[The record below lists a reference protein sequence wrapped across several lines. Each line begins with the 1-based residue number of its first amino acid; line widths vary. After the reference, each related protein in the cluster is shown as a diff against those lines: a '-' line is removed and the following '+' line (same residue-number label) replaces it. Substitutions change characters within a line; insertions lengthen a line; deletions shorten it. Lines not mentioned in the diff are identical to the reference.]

1 MMNTLASIFVVIGL
15 FFMVVGALGLIRL
28 PDFYTR
34 VHASGKCDTMGEGM
48 MLLGF
53 ILYEGTS
60 LIAVKMFLLVLFIFI
75 TSPTAVHAI
84 INVAHT
90 CGTEPW
96 KIGDERR

>member
-84 INVAHT
+84 MNVAHT
-90 CGTEPW
+90 CGIEPW